1 MNMYFKT
8 KREFQQKINSIP
20 KKNRIKFQADLLK
33 LIELA
38 GKEDYEN
45 FNLV

>member
-1 MNMYFKT
+1 MNILFKT
-8 KREFQQKINSIP
+8 KLDLQQRINKIP

-38 GKEDYEN
+38 QKDNYEN
-45 FNLV
+45 FNL